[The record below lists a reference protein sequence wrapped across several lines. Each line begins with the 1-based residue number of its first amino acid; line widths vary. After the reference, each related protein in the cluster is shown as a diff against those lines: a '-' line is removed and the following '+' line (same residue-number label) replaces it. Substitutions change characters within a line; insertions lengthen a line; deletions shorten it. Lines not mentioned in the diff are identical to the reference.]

1 MPPRDIGTPH
11 ISDVHYKSHSGSAIV
26 PGAFFCLPES
36 PCFGI
41 IMENINITSVG
52 KKFECINAH
61 GAAEGNVLPESCLY

>member
-1 MPPRDIGTPH
+1 M
-11 ISDVHYKSHSGSAIV
+11 HSGSAIV